1 MMVEDQEVKYLCR
14 FCSKSFSSGNSLGG
28 HMRGHLALINAEK
41 CENGDL
47 GFDREEV
54 YDEKNVSLLSEMDL
68 EDVGEASYGLRENP
82 KKSWRI
88 SPLKNGGEFKEMNF
102 CKECGKGFP
111 SLKAVAGHMRS
122 HSTKGKHENA
132 VCKECGKVFDSL
144 RALFGHMRSHSKR
157 AKALSESDQEVVFPV
172 KKKRS
177 TRYSNVTSHSSISNS
192 DSFVCFTEGDEV
204 KEVAICLMMLSRGV
218 SCGDEVSLSIDTAK
232 NCSSANLE
240 SWSSF
245 RRKGS
250 AGKLDDLRSEC
261 GGIDMRKM
269 KKSVGNDIES
279 TVSGFGNFSSCFDS
293 DDEHKSGVDAS
304 DDQSR
309 SCGKLKKTLDMKKSI
324 ISPSEAELMDLVT
337 KVGLEKV
344 DKGLKKANSR
354 NKASVVYDQCE
365 LNKIFCDDQ
374 LQCATIASEFSKDNE
389 SKGKFMCKICFK
401 TFKTPQALGGHRT
414 THRTIYSG
422 STVKDDSRSTVKE
435 ESRRYVETDSE
446 FEKLKCNEN
455 IPEMD
460 DMKRSKEHECSICFK
475 VFASGQALGGHK
487 RAHYIGVPVTKGKSI
502 TLIEQDHP
510 DHIDNNLDLNFP
522 ATAEEESSTGVSLN
536 PWWGVDDF
544 ECEPVAIF
552 N

>member
-1 MMVEDQEVKYLCR
+1 MMVEDQELKYLCR

-41 CENGDL
+41 CEESENGDL
-47 GFDREEV
+47 GFQRE
-54 YDEKNVSLLSEMDL
+54 EKNVPLMSEMDL

-88 SPLKNGGEFKEMNF
+88 SPSKHGGELKEMNF

-122 HSTKGKHENA
+122 HSTKGKQENA
-132 VCKECGKVFDSL
+132 VCKECGKLFDSL

-157 AKALSESDQEVVFPV
+157 SKASSESDYEVVCPV

-177 TRYSNVTSHSSISNS
+177 TTRYSNVTSHSSISQS

-204 KEVAICLMMLSRGV
+204 KEVAMCLMMLSRGA
-218 SCGDEVSLSIDTAK
+218 SYRDELSLSIDTAK
-232 NCSSANLE
+232 NCGSANLE

-250 AGKLDDLRSEC
+250 AGKQDDLRSEC
-261 GGIDMRKM
+261 GDIEMRKM
-269 KKSVGNDIES
+269 KKSIGNDIES
-279 TVSGFGNFSSCFDS
+279 TVSGFGNFGSCFDS

-309 SCGKLKKTLDMKKSI
+309 SCDKSKKTLDMKNSI
-324 ISPSEAELMDLVT
+324 ISPIEAELMDLVT
-337 KVGLEKV
+337 EVGVEEV
-344 DKGLKKANSR
+344 DMGLQKANSC
-354 NKASVVYDQCE
+354 NKASVVDDQCK
-365 LNKIFCDDQ
+365 LNKIFSDDQ
-374 LQCATIASEFSKDNE
+374 LHCATSASEFSKDNE
-389 SKGKFMCKICFK
+389 RKGKFMCKICFK

-414 THRTIYSG
+414 THRTLY
-422 STVKDDSRSTVKE
+422 SRSTVKE
-435 ESRRYVETDSE
+435 ESHRYVETDSE
-446 FEKLKCNEN
+446 LEKLKCNEN
-455 IPEMD
+455 PLETD
-460 DMKRSKEHECSICFK
+460 DTKKSKEHECSICFK

-487 RAHYIGVPVTKGKSI
+487 RAHYIGVPVSKGKAI
-502 TLIEQDHP
+502 TLMEQDP
-510 DHIDNNLDLNFP
+510 LDHIDNNLDLNFP

>member
-1 MMVEDQEVKYLCR
+1 MVEDQEVKYLCR

-41 CENGDL
+41 CEESENGDL
-47 GFDREEV
+47 GFDREEKTV
-54 YDEKNVSLLSEMDL
+54 PLLSEMDL
-68 EDVGEASYGLRENP
+68 EDVGEASYVLRENP

-88 SPLKNGGEFKEMNF
+88 SPLKHGGEFKEMNF

-122 HSTKGKHENA
+122 HSTKGKQENA
-132 VCKECGKVFDSL
+132 VCKECGKVFDSV

-157 AKALSESDQEVVFPV
+157 SKASSESDHEVVFPV

-177 TRYSNVTSHSSISNS
+177 TTKYSNVTSHSSISQS

-204 KEVAICLMMLSRGV
+204 KEVAMCLMMLSRGV
-218 SCGDEVSLSIDTAK
+218 SCGDELSLSIDTAK
-232 NCSSANLE
+232 NGGSANLE

-250 AGKLDDLRSEC
+250 AGRQDDLRSEC
-261 GGIDMRKM
+261 GGTEMRKM
-269 KKSVGNDIES
+269 KKSIGNDTES
-279 TVSGFGNFSSCFDS
+279 AVSGFGNFGSCYDS

-309 SCGKLKKTLDMKKSI
+309 NCGKSKKTLDTKKSI
-324 ISPSEAELMDLVT
+324 VSPMEAELMDLVT
-337 KVGLEKV
+337 KVGAEQV
-344 DKGLKKANSR
+344 DMGLHKANSSK
-354 NKASVVYDQCE
+354 KASVVYDQCE
-365 LNKIFCDDQ
+365 LNKIFYDDQ
-374 LQCATIASEFSKDNE
+374 VQCATSAAEFSKHNE
-389 SKGKFMCKICFK
+389 RKGKFMCKICFK

-414 THRTIYSG
+414 THRTVYNR
-422 STVKDDSRSTVKE
+422 STVKEDSRSIVKE

-446 FEKLKCNEN
+446 LEKLKCNEN
-455 IPEMD
+455 IAETN
-460 DMKRSKEHECSICFK
+460 DMKINKEHECLICFK
-475 VFASGQALGGHK
+475 VFATGQALGGHK
-487 RAHYIGVPVTKGKSI
+487 RAHYIGVPVSKGKAI
-502 TLIEQDHP
+502 ALMEQDSP
-510 DHIDNNLDLNFP
+510 DHIENNLDLNFP

-544 ECEPVAIF
+544 ECEPVAVF